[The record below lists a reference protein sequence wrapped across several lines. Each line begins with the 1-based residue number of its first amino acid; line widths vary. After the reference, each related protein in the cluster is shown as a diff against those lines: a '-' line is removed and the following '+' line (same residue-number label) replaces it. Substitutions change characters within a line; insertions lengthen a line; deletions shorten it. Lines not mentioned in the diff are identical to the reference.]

1 VTEAVANGEAG
12 GGLLDAIPATNEQS
26 PVRGVIIPAMVGL
39 IIGTIFVS
47 VFLAAFHAPR
57 PHDLRVGVV
66 GTGPQMAAISSGLA
80 SRAPG
85 SFELVPYGSVDAAE
99 DGIRDRTVYGAY
111 VIGVDGGTAEL
122 LSAGANGPAVKAT
135 LEGAF
140 QSLAAASGA
149 TLEAVDVVPTSSG
162 DTRSLSVFY
171 TGFGL
176 VLAGF
181 LFGLVSYQTAPR
193 LRLGLRLLSL
203 TAFAVTGGT
212 ITTLIAGSTGFN
224 ALPGGLAKLAVTAIL
239 LTGAVAAA
247 TVLIMRVMGAVG
259 TMAATALL
267 LILGNAT
274 GGGTLPVAYLPD
286 WLRPLSEVLPVGL
299 GIRALQGI
307 SYFND
312 DGFSIGVTLLAVWII
327 SSATILYA
335 VDSVALRRRPRT
347 DLLTPKDV
355 PVLGHSTVSRAAEHD
370 GVLNSA
376 PTGVDTA

>member
-1 VTEAVANGEAG
+1 VTEATANREAG
-12 GGLLDAIPATNEQS
+12 GGLLDAIPAPTEQS
-26 PVRGVIIPAMVGL
+26 PRRAVVIPAMVGL
-39 IIGTIFVS
+39 IIGTVFVS

-57 PHDLRVGVV
+57 PHDLRVAVV
-66 GTGPQMAAISSGLA
+66 GTGPQVAAVSGGLA
-80 SRAPG
+80 ARAPG
-85 SFELVPYGSVDAAE
+85 SFEIVRYGSVDAAE
-99 DGIRDRTVYGAY
+99 DGIRHRTVYGAY
-111 VIGVDGGTAEL
+111 VIQGAGGTAEL

-140 QSLAAASGA
+140 QGIAEASGA

-203 TAFAVTGGT
+203 AAFAVTGGT

-224 ALPGGLAKLAVTAIL
+224 ALPGGLAELAVTAML

-247 TVLIMRVMGAVG
+247 TVLIMRVMGPVG

-274 GGGTLPVAYLPD
+274 GGGTLPVAYLPG

-312 DGFSIGVTLLAVWII
+312 DGFGIGATLLAVWII
-327 SSATILYA
+327 GSAAIVYA
-335 VDSVALRRRPRT
+335 VDS
-347 DLLTPKDV
+347 
-355 PVLGHSTVSRAAEHD
+355 AAVRQRHHQES
-370 GVLNSA
+370 GA
-376 PTGVDTA
+376 